1 MMNEDHLDKLAKL
14 EKMAQTTEETTT
26 LAEPAQ
32 QKVVTG
38 NLFTQGIANAQTK
51 VPTTTALPSTE
62 IDKLMTEIN
71 IDDSQTIM
79 HFGSKA
85 QEQLTTISDKMLD
98 GVKNKDLG
106 SAGNDLNAMIAVI
119 RGFDIDELNPNQK
132 LGFFDRLLGKAKP
145 VAKFIQKYEDV
156 RKQIDSITDKLEV
169 HKTTLLTDITSLNRL
184 YNANLDFFNTLENY
198 IKAGDEKLHELDDKT
213 IPEKV
218 ALAEANAE
226 TIQAQELRDLRAA
239 RDELDRRVHDLRLT
253 RQVAMQ
259 GLPGIRLIQENDKSL
274 VNKINSTL
282 VNTVPLWRQQLATA
296 VTIYRSAQAADTV
309 KAATDLTNDL
319 LKSNAEN
326 LKQANAETRKQ
337 LERGVFDI
345 ETIKHANT
353 LLIETL
359 EESLLIAEDGKKAR
373 ALAVIELQNCEE
385 ALRKTLASA
394 KAMRSVASVES
405 LEPAV
410 QQQS

>member
-1 MMNEDHLDKLAKL
+1 MNEEQLNQLDA
-14 EKMAQTTEETTT
+14 TTT
-26 LAEPAQ
+26 IHETATTVVAPVQNKVLTDNLSDAAIPPAP
-32 QKVVTG
+32 VAA
-38 NLFTQGIANAQTK
+38 ANPVITP
-51 VPTTTALPSTE
+51 PTE
-62 IDKLMTEIN
+62 VGKLMTEIN
-71 IDDSQTIM
+71 LEDSQTIL

-106 SAGNDLNAMIAVI
+106 SAGSDLNAMVAII
-119 RGFDIDELNPNQK
+119 RGFDIEGLNPNQK
-132 LGFFDRLLGKAKP
+132 PGFFDRLLGKAKP

-156 RKQIDSITDKLEV
+156 RKQIDSITDALEI
-169 HKTTLLTDITSLNRL
+169 HKTTLLTDIASLDRL
-184 YNANLDFFNTLENY
+184 YNANLDFFQTLENY
-198 IKAGDEKLHELDDKT
+198 IKAGDEKLKELDNQT
-213 IPEKV
+213 IPNK
-218 ALAEANAE
+218 LIQAEANEQTLA
-226 TIQAQELRDLRAA
+226 AQELRDLRSA

-274 VNKINSTL
+274 INKINSTL
-282 VNTVPLWRQQLATA
+282 VNTIPLWRQQLATA

-345 ETIKHANT
+345 ETIKQANT

-359 EESLLIAEDGKKAR
+359 EESLAIAEDGKKAR
-373 ALAVIELQNCEE
+373 AQAVIELQTCEA
-385 ALRKTLASA
+385 ALRKTLSAA
-394 KAMRSVASVES
+394 KAMRPTPTT
-405 LEPAV
+405 LTEPV
-410 QQQS
+410 TTQQ